1 MTNPLLPLQTTQ
13 LMHLIT
19 LRKHR
24 TLFGWAAVSL
34 LLPLCIALSGCGGG
48 STAAPVVYTV
58 TNYAPSSMNGHT
70 LTFTDPNQSQFQ
82 TVYVFS
88 TSTYTSPSGDS
99 GTYTYT
105 QSATTLNQGMINIVS
120 AFSPALTYTL
130 TYTSGSGGT
139 YVNQVSA
146 TGTFTMQ

>member
-1 MTNPLLPLQTTQ
+1 
-13 LMHLIT
+13 MHQNT

-24 TLFGWAAVSL
+24 NLLGWAAAVL
-34 LLPLCIALSGCGGG
+34 FLVIPVAGILAGCSGSG
-48 STAAPVVYTV
+48 SAAVTV
-58 TNYAPSSMNGHT
+58 TQVTNLSPSSLNGHT
-70 LTFTDPNQSQFQ
+70 ITFTDPDQSQFT

-105 QSATTLNQGMINIVS
+105 QSLTALNQGTVNLVS
-120 AFSPALTYTL
+120 AFSPALTYNL
-130 TYTSGSGGT
+130 TYTSTTAGT